1 MTYFDELLDH
11 LLGQVQVA
19 KTTITEAKA
28 RRTAVLNAVAS
39 FDGVLRTYRSG
50 SLAYGTAVTPP
61 PNKSNDKGVDG
72 DAGVVLNRKVW
83 TTLGPD
89 SDQADGPSDIVRQVQ
104 DHVRPILR
112 QAYGDD
118 LTVGSTVKRA
128 ILVKVNAPLAT
139 GEDPPV
145 ELVVALNRKA
155 GALWIPNLDT
165 NGWDSADPVTHG
177 RLINDDPTEAL
188 RLRRARIVR
197 LVKHWNKKHTQEAFS
212 SFHLQALALEVI
224 DETDV
229 GCQLRTTLQRFFEK
243 AAASL
248 ADGMTEDPAG
258 VSGKFHLE
266 NDISRDLAVTR
277 LENAATAIATANG
290 TADDEAAVR
299 EELKKVFHRET
310 VEAAEDSRE
319 SQALS
324 TGNRSAAYGAAGTV
338 GVRIRNDRP
347 AAAKNPAAWAREG

>member
-11 LLGQVQVA
+11 LLGQVQVVE
-19 KTTITEAKA
+19 TTITEAKS
-28 RRTAVLNAVAS
+28 RRTAVLDAAAS
-39 FDGVLRTYRSG
+39 FGGVLRTYRSG
-50 SLAYGTAVTPP
+50 SLAYGTAITPP
-61 PNKSNDKGVDG
+61 PNKATDKGVDG
-72 DAGVVLNRKVW
+72 DGGAILNRNIW
-83 TTLGPD
+83 TMLGPD
-89 SDQADGPSDIVRQVQ
+89 ADQADGPRDVVRQMQ
-104 DHVRPILR
+104 DHIRPILR
-112 QAYGDD
+112 QTYGDD

-128 ILVKVNAPLAT
+128 ILVKFNAPLDT

-145 ELVVALNRKA
+145 ELVVALNRTA
-155 GALWIPNLDT
+155 GALWIPNLDI
-165 NGWDSADPVTHG
+165 NGWDPADPVTHS
-177 RLINDDPTEAL
+177 RLINDDPSQAL

-197 LVKHWNKKHTQEAFS
+197 LVKHWNKKHTQAAFS
-212 SFHLQALALEVI
+212 SFHIQALALEVI
-224 DETDV
+224 NATDV

-248 ADGMTEDPAG
+248 ADGMTEDPAE
-258 VSGKFHLE
+258 VSGEFHLE

-290 TADDEAAVR
+290 NADDEEAVR
-299 EELKKVFHRET
+299 KELEKVFHRDT

-324 TGNRSAAYGAAGTV
+324 AGNRSAAYGAAGMV

-347 AAAKNPAAWAREG
+347 AATKHPAAWAREG